1 MTNECIYRCYSYNL
15 MQFLANNNIRYLL
28 VAKDIKSDKVFYAYE
43 KTEKFLQLLQQWVDN
58 NPRKQT

>member
-1 MTNECIYRCYSYNL
+1 MTNEYIYRCYSYNL
-15 MQFLANNNIRYLL
+15 MQFLANNNVRYLL